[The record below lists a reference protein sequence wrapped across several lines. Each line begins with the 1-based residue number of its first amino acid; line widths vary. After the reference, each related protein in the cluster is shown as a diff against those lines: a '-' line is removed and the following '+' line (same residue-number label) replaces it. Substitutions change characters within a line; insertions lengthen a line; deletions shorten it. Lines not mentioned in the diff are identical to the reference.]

1 MENIKQNS
9 NALKDSED
17 AEDEDEDEY
26 DDDQ

>member
-26 DDDQ
+26 DDD